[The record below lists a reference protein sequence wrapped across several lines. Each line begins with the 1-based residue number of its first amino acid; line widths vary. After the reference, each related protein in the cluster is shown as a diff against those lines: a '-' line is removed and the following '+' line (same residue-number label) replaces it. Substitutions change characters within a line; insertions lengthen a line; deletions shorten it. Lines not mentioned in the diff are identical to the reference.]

1 MDIPSTTAP
10 MTWWILPSWPVEAVL
25 AKRWTAGA
33 KDLTGVAAGRSA
45 AARRVLATPLWED
58 SHQ

>member
-1 MDIPSTTAP
+1 